1 LIKGEQIMA
10 DLSAVYQT
18 YNNAGTGIAA
28 SYLPANNYKNVI
40 STSDAGRELIVKIA
54 STTTINDAELLAAIS
69 EITRSQGSNGSGD
82 SAFTIAGVGTA
93 DGTAFV
99 SGTTADVF
107 LRCQGTG
114 DLTVADIKSAAEG
127 ATGGGAGTF
136 TVSVIAHF
144 TPAK

>member
-1 LIKGEQIMA
+1 MA
-10 DLSAVYQT
+10 DVRTRNEIVANDGST
-18 YNNAGTGIAA
+18 YVTFGAN
-28 SYLPANNYKNVI
+28 YLKHVI
-40 STSDAGRELIVKIA
+40 SQSDAGRELIVKIA
-54 STTTINDAELLAAIS
+54 SSSTINDAELSAAIA
-69 EITRSQGSNGSGD
+69 EITTSQGSAGSGD
-82 SAFTIAGVGTA
+82 SAFTVAAVGTA

-114 DLTVADIKSAAEG
+114 DLTVAHIKSAAEG

>member
-1 LIKGEQIMA
+1 MA
-10 DLSAVYQT
+10 NVTAVAQT
-18 YNNAGTGIAA
+18 YDNAGAA
-28 SYLPANNYKNVI
+28 ITASQLGANNYKHAI

-54 STTTINDAELLAAIS
+54 SSGTINDAELSAAIS
-69 EITRSQGSNGSGD
+69 EITRSQGSAGSGD

-114 DLTVADIKSAAEG
+114 DLTVGDIKSAAEG

>member
-1 LIKGEQIMA
+1 MA
-10 DLSAVYQT
+10 DLFGKAIFDT
-18 YNNAGTGIAA
+18 YDNAGSGVAKVGDNA
-28 SYLPANNYKNVI
+28 LKNVI
-40 STSDAGRELIVKIA
+40 SQSDAGRELIVKIA
-54 STTTINDAELLAAIS
+54 SSGTINNAELNAAIS
-69 EITRSQGSNGSGD
+69 EITRSQGSAGSGD
-82 SAFTIAGVGTA
+82 SAFTIAAVGTA

-114 DLTVADIKSAAEG
+114 NLTVADIKSAAEG

-144 TPAK
+144 TPAL

>member
-1 LIKGEQIMA
+1 MA

-28 SYLPANNYKNVI
+28 SYLPANNYKHVI
-40 STSDAGRELIVKIA
+40 STSDAGRELIVKVA
-54 STTTINDAELLAAIS
+54 SSGTINDAELLAAIS
-69 EITRSQGSNGSGD
+69 EITRSQGSAGSGD

>member
-1 LIKGEQIMA
+1 LIKGEHIMA
-10 DLSAVYQT
+10 DLSAVRQT
-18 YNNAGTGIAA
+18 SGNDGSAITAA
-28 SYLPANNYKNVI
+28 YLSANNYKNAI

-54 STTTINDAELLAAIS
+54 SSGTINDAELNAAIA

-82 SAFTIAGVGTA
+82 SAFTVAGVGTA
-93 DGTAFV
+93 TGVAFE